1 MEYILAALISI
12 PNIFGYEYVG
22 YHECKQVGYIET
34 EQVTVSPASVE
45 MHDYTNNYILFK
57 GINND
62 GTVSEITCVKESK

>member
-1 MEYILAALISI
+1 MNTLVM
-12 PNIFGYEYVG
+12 N
-22 YHECKQVGYIET
+22 
-34 EQVTVSPASVE
+34 PASVE

>member
-1 MEYILAALISI
+1 MNTILGIVFSVSTLF
-12 PNIFGYEYVG
+12 NYQYVG
-22 YHECKQVGYIET
+22 YHECTRVGVIES
-34 EQVTVSPASVE
+34 ERVVVYPASVE